1 MIEISYHGDKKR
13 NIEHMV
19 IDFNGTL
26 AVDGKLVPGVKKKL
40 AELRKMVKIVVL
52 TGDTYGTV
60 EKQMAGTGVD
70 TLRFIKGEAGREK
83 QEYVIGINP
92 EMTAAIGNGYN
103 DLQMSEAAGISVAVI
118 GDEGCYGKLI
128 EKADIVVLDIHKA
141 LDLFLYPTRIKATL
155 NK

>member
-1 MIEISYHGDKKR
+1 MIEIIYHGDKKR
-13 NIEHMV
+13 SIETMV

-40 AELRKMVKIVVL
+40 MELSKMVKIVVL

-60 EKQMAGTGVD
+60 EKQMTGIGVD
-70 TLRFIKGEAGREK
+70 TLRFINGDAGIKK
-83 QEYVIGINP
+83 QEYVFNINP
-92 EMTAAIGNGYN
+92 ELTAVIGNGYN
-103 DLQMSEAAGISVAVI
+103 DLMMSEAAGISVAVI

-128 EKADIVVLDIHKA
+128 EKADIVVLDIHRA
-141 LDLFLYPTRIKATL
+141 LDLFLHPARIKATL